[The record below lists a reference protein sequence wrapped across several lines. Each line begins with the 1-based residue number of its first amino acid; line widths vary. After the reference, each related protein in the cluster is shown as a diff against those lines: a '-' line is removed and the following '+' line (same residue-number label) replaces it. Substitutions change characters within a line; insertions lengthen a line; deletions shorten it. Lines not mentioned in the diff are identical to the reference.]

1 MSGEKNRHFGNI
13 RKLPSGRYQARYR
26 APDGQLRSAPKTFE
40 RKSEASRWL
49 SLKDAEIAQ
58 GDWIAPELA
67 KTLFADY
74 AQDWMRDRV
83 LKARTQELYAGL
95 LRNHL
100 LPTFGKLQM
109 GDIDEASVR
118 RWRKNRLEAGKRA
131 KRPFGPVTVA
141 KAYRLLHAIFTT
153 AVDEDRMVNRNPCR
167 IDGAGKEESE
177 ERKIVS
183 LPVVFA
189 LAKAVPVRYRAVV
202 LLATFADLRW
212 GELAGLRR
220 ASIDLEACEIR
231 IVETVAELD
240 RGGLRPETP
249 KSRAGKRTVAFPA
262 ELVPEL
268 RWHLERFA
276 EDGERGV
283 VFVGPKGG
291 RLRRSNFRKIW
302 NKARE
307 SVGLP
312 DLHFHDLRHTG
323 GTLSAASGASLKEL
337 MARLGHSSVRAA
349 MIYQH
354 ATRDR
359 DRAIA
364 EALGALVREVRQE
377 SPETPGEQHERGER
391 EA

>member
-1 MSGEKNRHFGNI
+1 MSGEKSRHFGNI

-26 APDGQLRSAPKTFE
+26 GPDGELRSAPNTFE

-49 SLKDAEIAQ
+49 SVKDTEITQ

-67 KTLFADY
+67 KILFGEY

-83 LKARTQELYAGL
+83 LKVRTQELYWGL

-100 LPTFGKLQM
+100 LPAFADLRM
-109 GDIDEASVR
+109 GDIDESAVR
-118 RWRKNRLEAGKRA
+118 RWRKERLEAGKRA

-153 AVDEDRMVNRNPCR
+153 AVDQDRMVRRNPCR
-167 IDGAGKEESE
+167 IEGAGQEDSKE
-177 ERKIVS
+177 RDIVP

-189 LAKAVPVRYRAVV
+189 IAKAVPVRYRAVV

-220 ASIDLEACEIR
+220 ENIDLEDCEIR
-231 IVETVAELD
+231 VVETVAELD
-240 RGGLRPETP
+240 KGGLLPETP
-249 KSRAGKRTVAFPA
+249 KSRAGRRTVAFPA

-268 RWHLERFA
+268 RWHLERFG
-276 EDGERGV
+276 EDGKRGV

-302 NKARE
+302 NQART

-312 DLHFHDLRHTG
+312 DLHL
-323 GTLSAASGASLKEL
+323 LSRSGARFRCCHRPVSPDRSPNPPYRSLGNGLSTVSAVRRGSQVAMGMGSCSPGRRNERPSRFRSGRTWP
-337 MARLGHSSVRAA
+337 RL
-349 MIYQH
+349 
-354 ATRDR
+354 
-359 DRAIA
+359 
-364 EALGALVREVRQE
+364 
-377 SPETPGEQHERGER
+377 P
-391 EA
+391 